1 MSALDIQIQL
11 QRPQFLLDLALQ
23 LPASGVSVI
32 YGASGSGKTTL
43 LRCLAG
49 LEPQSRGRVQV
60 GAELWQDSRQG
71 LNLPTHRRSLGY
83 VFQEASLFQHLNVH
97 DNIAFG
103 LRHWRDP
110 QGEQR
115 LAQISQW
122 LGLDHLLQRP
132 TAHLSGGERQRVAIA
147 RALVTQPRVL
157 LLDEPLTALDPARRL
172 ELMPWLLRLR
182 EQLQVPMIWV
192 THSVDEL
199 TRLGDH
205 LVVMDQGRV
214 RFNGPM
220 ADTWVQ
226 LRAPLLPESEQ
237 GALLTGR
244 VSHIDEQWHLAKV
257 DVAGSDLWVQDQG
270 LSMGQNIRLRLLA
283 RDLSINTQEPAHTSI
298 QNHWPVRIIDV
309 QEQDH
314 PAQCLVRLQHGSGIL
329 LARITHRA
337 WAQLQLQAGQQVW
350 AQFKSVAVLR

>member
-1 MSALDIQIQL
+1 MSTLDIQIQL
-11 QRPQFLLDLALQ
+11 QRPQFQLDVALQ
-23 LPASGVSVI
+23 LPASGISVV

-49 LEPQSRGRVQV
+49 LEPQTRGRVKV
-60 GAELWQDSRQG
+60 DDEWWQDSDRG
-71 LNLPTHRRSLGY
+71 LHLPTHRRTLGY
-83 VFQEASLFQHLNVH
+83 VFQEASLFQHLNVR
-97 DNIAFG
+97 DNMAFG
-103 LRHWRDP
+103 LRHSRDP
-110 QGEQR
+110 QGVQR

-122 LGLDHLLQRP
+122 LGLEHLLQRQ
-132 TAHLSGGERQRVAIA
+132 TVHLSGGERQRVAIA

-172 ELMPWLLRLR
+172 EVIPWLLRLR
-182 EQLQVPMIWV
+182 EQLQVPMVWV

-214 RFNGPM
+214 RLSGPL
-220 ADTWVQ
+220 AETLVQ

-244 VSHIDEQWHLAKV
+244 VSHIDEQWHLARI

-270 LSMGQNIRLRLLA
+270 LDLGQDIRLRLLA
-283 RDLSINTQEPAHTSI
+283 RDLSISTQEPVHTSI
-298 QNHWPVRIIDV
+298 QNHWSVRIIDV

-314 PAQCLVRLQHGSGIL
+314 PAQCLLRLQHASGIL

-350 AQFKSVAVLR
+350 AQFKSVAVVR